1 MEVCLWK
8 ILLLLMQVVHKGS
21 VNTQLKMIQKSG
33 SDNVDLFTQY
43 DELITTITTGY
54 GLMRAIQDLI
64 DGTYT

>member
-8 ILLLLMQVVHKGS
+8 ILLLLMQVVYKGS

-33 SDNVDLFTQY
+33 SDDVDPFTQY